1 MTAPAPLHVRL
12 TGTPTL
18 VREGADAPALRHR
31 KGYAVLFH
39 LAATDGPVDRA
50 SLLELLWADKDGA
63 AARNNLRV
71 VLSDLKKH
79 YGPYLTIDRRRV
91 ALAPDAPVTT
101 DLAAFRA
108 WAHGDAAEGDAS
120 GPHLLHGP
128 FLDGFDDAG
137 AAPFAAWVRRERE
150 VVRTEAYDAFDR
162 AARAAEGRG
171 RLDDALALWRRA
183 ADVRPWAEEAYQAT
197 IRVASRAGDVD
208 AAEAAFEECRIA
220 LRDHLGIE
228 PSSTTVG
235 LVHRAVGP
243 KIAAPLQSETAWARL
258 PLIGRERD
266 VAAVATLVADPATR
280 LVSVVGAPGVGTSRI
295 AYAATRRLLDA
306 APGGTV
312 RVPLH
317 GVLDVPFAWS
327 RVAVALGLPGQED
340 ERRVDHER
348 FAALQAPNATG
359 PVHVI
364 LDDVHPD
371 LDLASSLAAWLRTRD
386 DVTVVHVGREPLGL
400 DGERVRAVLPLP
412 TPQVGTD
419 IWPDAW
425 AEQPTVALALAAAR
439 RLGVDLA
446 STLSDRRRV
455 TAALRAL
462 DGHPVATILTAERA
476 ARDGLAAVAD
486 GREGPDAL
494 LDGADRHPSDSAL
507 SPWHRSLRRLYGL
520 DVAALPGPVRQ
531 VAVALASDDA
541 PATAEVL
548 AERTGLSPDLVARTL
563 GRLDARR
570 WLEPARA
577 DGGPRRDP
585 VALVAPLRPLLSY
598 AVLDAPG
605 ALDDAVPRSVHDDAR
620 ADRTPPPTH
629 PATQRTRRA
638 PGVRRPIGGT
648 P

>member
-1 MTAPAPLHVRL
+1 VTTPAPLHVRL

-18 VREGADAPALRHR
+18 ALDGAEAPALRHR

-39 LAATDGPVDRA
+39 LAAADGPVDRDA
-50 SLLELLWADKDGA
+50 LLDLLWSDKDGR

-79 YGPYLTIDRRRV
+79 YGAYLAIDRRQV
-91 ALAPDAPVTT
+91 AFAPGAPVAT

-108 WAHGDAAEGDAS
+108 WARGVAADGEAS
-120 GPHLLHGP
+120 GPQLLHGA

-137 AAPFAAWVRRERE
+137 AAPFATWVRRERE
-150 VVRTEAYDAFDR
+150 AVRSEAYDAFDR
-162 AARAAEGRG
+162 AARAAEGDG

-183 ADVRPWAEEAYQAT
+183 ADVRPWAEEAYQAM
-197 IRVASRAGDVD
+197 IRVASRAGAID

-266 VAAVATLVADPATR
+266 VADVAALVADPAVR
-280 LVSVVGAPGVGTSRI
+280 LVSVVGAPGVGTSRV
-295 AYAATRRLLDA
+295 AYAATRRVRDR

-348 FAALQAPNATG
+348 FAALQTPHGGGA
-359 PVHVI
+359 VHVI
-364 LDDVHPD
+364 LDDAHPD
-371 LDLASSLAAWLRTRD
+371 LDVASSLAAWLRARD

-400 DGERVRAVLPLP
+400 DGERVHVVAPLP
-412 TPQVGTD
+412 RPRTGTE

-425 AEQPTVALALAAAR
+425 AEQPAVALGLAAAR
-439 RLGVDLA
+439 RLGADGPT
-446 STLSDRRRV
+446 TLSERRQV
-455 TAALRAL
+455 TSALRAL
-462 DGHPVATILTAERA
+462 GGHPVATILAMERA
-476 ARDGLAAVAD
+476 ARDGVAALAT
-486 GREGPDAL
+486 EGASGGAL
-494 LDGADRHPSDSAL
+494 LDGADRHPDASAL

-531 VAVALASDDA
+531 VAVALASAGA
-541 PATAEVL
+541 PATAEAL
-548 AERTGLSPDLVARTL
+548 AERTGLAPDLVARAL

-570 WLEPARA
+570 WLDPPRG
-577 DGGPRRDP
+577 DGASRRDA
-585 VALVAPLRPLLSY
+585 VALTVPLRGLL
-598 AVLDAPG
+598 AHAPLDAPG
-605 ALDDAVPRSVHDDAR
+605 ALDDAVPRSVHADAR
-620 ADRTPPPTH
+620 VDRTPPPTH
-629 PATQRTRRA
+629 PALRTTPTGPA
-638 PGVRRPIGGT
+638 LRRPLGGT
-648 P
+648 R